1 MGHLVIAR
9 QRKALRKAYRTR
21 CRVLRERDFRL
32 VGDEAIDMSPDGM
45 LVVSENDM
53 KIGDECIISFR
64 ATELNLWFDS
74 VATVT
79 RVIAGRRPTDRG
91 PAIGLRFDSMDS
103 VHRLILR
110 GHLRKIPPPL
120 PQRDQ
125 RIDYAA
131 TIFKI
136 AYG

>member
-1 MGHLVIAR
+1 MSGDTAPRPPCTASSSAAPRIHPTAIVESGAEIGPGSSVWDNVHIR
-9 QRKALRKAYRTR
+9 HSTR
-21 CRVLRERDFRL
+21 V
-32 VGDEAIDMSPDGM
+32 
-45 LVVSENDM
+45 
-53 KIGDECIISFR
+53 GDECIISFR
-64 ATELNLWFDS
+64 ATDLNLWFDS